1 MTSKLTRERIEWL
14 NYAAT
19 GLAANGTEMAMSP
32 QDVIA
37 LTECCL
43 AAMDSEP
50 VAWLAIYH
58 GEVYDEAIGITR
70 SVVEAQADHF
80 GWESALT
87 EIIPLYRHAQTVVPA
102 TLPCSVELKPG
113 LIIGKGCKTETLL
126 TALRHRADYN
136 ADIDAMTPEERAK
149 HDASIEAFKAMLPQP
164 APVVPEDNDEL
175 ARLAEKFGAEVAWA
189 NEPNEFHH
197 LIEFT
202 PPQFRAAML
211 QAGNSPAIPE
221 GYVMVP
227 MRLTAENGAKGVLSG
242 EFSETQFVN
251 CPECFGDDECETC
264 DGSGR
269 IEITVPVTWTTI
281 KEIWAKGVEHFAAA
295 PQDVPDGK

>member
-1 MTSKLTRERIEWL
+1 MTSKLTSERIEWL

-87 EIIPLYRHAQTVVPA
+87 EIIPLYRHAQPVVPA

-126 TALRHRADYN
+126 TALRRRADYN
-136 ADIDAMTPEERAK
+136 ADIDAMTQEERAE
-149 HDASIEAFKAMLPQP
+149 HDASIKTFKAML
-164 APVVPEDNDEL
+164 A
-175 ARLAEKFGAEVAWA
+175 
-189 NEPNEFHH
+189 
-197 LIEFT
+197 
-202 PPQFRAAML
+202 
-211 QAGNSPAIPE
+211 AIPQE
-221 GYVMVP
+221 VM
-227 MRLTAENGAKGVLSG
+227 
-242 EFSETQFVN
+242 
-251 CPECFGDDECETC
+251 
-264 DGSGR
+264 
-269 IEITVPVTWTTI
+269 
-281 KEIWAKGVEHFAAA
+281 
-295 PQDVPDGK
+295 